1 MVLMALNYLT
11 VQDVIWLNTQITG
24 TPQAFDYA
32 RLEDGVFYQYGYGN
46 SHDVP
51 AQATRFVTGLA
62 KKQAFAAGNR
72 STALAAALAFCAV
85 NGYGLEGEAVA
96 WAEQGTG
103 QIVRIEED
111 EHHYPTPAD
120 AAHEVLARYGD
131 EIRSVYQAESSQRMA
146 LQPAP

>member
-1 MVLMALNYLT
+1 MALNYLT

-24 TPQAFDYA
+24 TPQTFDYA

-51 AQATRFVTGLA
+51 AQATRFVAGLA

-72 STALAAALAFCAV
+72 ATALAASLAFAAV
-85 NGYGLEGEAVA
+85 NGYGLDGDATA
-96 WAEQGTG
+96 WAERGEG
-103 QIVRIEED
+103 KVVRVEED
-111 EHHYPTPAD
+111 EHHFPAPAL
-120 AAHEVLARYGD
+120 AAQDVLAQYGD
-131 EIRSVYQAESSQRMA
+131 VIRAVYQAESQQRMA

>member
-1 MVLMALNYLT
+1 MALNYLT

-46 SHDVP
+46 SQDVP

-62 KKQAFAAGNR
+62 KKQAFAAGNAA
-72 STALAAALAFCAV
+72 TALAAALAFMAV
-85 NGYGLEGEAVA
+85 NGYGLEGDPADWKGEAAVKA
-96 WAEQGTG
+96 
-103 QIVRIEED
+103 VEED
-111 EHHYPTPAD
+111 PHHFPTPAN
-120 AAHEVLARYGD
+120 AAHQVLAEYA
-131 EIRSVYQAESSQRMA
+131 EVIKSVYATESGQRLA